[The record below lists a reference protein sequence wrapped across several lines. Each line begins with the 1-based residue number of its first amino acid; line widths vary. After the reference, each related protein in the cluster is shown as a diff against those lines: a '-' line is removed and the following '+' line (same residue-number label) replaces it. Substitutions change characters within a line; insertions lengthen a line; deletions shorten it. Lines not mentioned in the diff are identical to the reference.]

1 MYLIAATI
9 DLHLNVLSIVSY
21 INFFS
26 VFTKE
31 VNITYNTQDIQVQE
45 PVKLNFYFSEFMI
58 LQKMDNINITKSPGP
73 DSIHPRILYEIRHE
87 ILQPL
92 YVLFNTSYQL
102 GKYPRNGKL
111 QT

>member
-1 MYLIAATI
+1 MILISF
-9 DLHLNVLSIVSY
+9 LPYHHNY
-21 INFFS
+21 

-31 VNITYNTQDIQVQE
+31 VNTTYNTQDIQVQE
-45 PVKLNFYFSEFMI
+45 PVKLNFYFSKFII

-92 YVLFNTSYQL
+92 YILFNTSYQL
-102 GKYPRNGKL
+102 GKILMEWKTSNSSNL
-111 QT
+111 